1 MCMSLDQQLPAIT
14 VIVEMEKVGST
25 GERALF
31 NADLDTN
38 GNRVETNNKILKK
51 RFALVNSYGQL
62 RNATSERS
70 FPCKGGKK

>member
-31 NADLDTN
+31 NADLDAN

-51 RFALVNSYGQL
+51 RFRIS
-62 RNATSERS
+62 
-70 FPCKGGKK
+70 